1 MTDFAER
8 IDLLTVDDLRRAGS
22 LKWTAYPD
30 AIGAWVAEM
39 DFGLAPA
46 IAEVLH
52 DMVARQQ
59 TGYAPLRLRSDL
71 RDACAEFLT
80 DRYGWQVPA
89 TQVHWLPDVLT
100 GLAAVLTHWL
110 PAGSGVIMPTPCY
123 MPFVDMPGAFGHRL
137 VQLPM
142 LRGADDWQFDLAG
155 LDHEFASGAKLL
167 VLCNPHN
174 PIGKVYSRAEL
185 EQICAVVER
194 HGGLVFSDEI
204 HAPLTYPGARHVP
217 YASINEVAAAHT
229 VTAMSASK
237 SFNLAG
243 LKCAQLVLTNE
254 RMQQFWTRHGHGLPY
269 EATPLGMAANI
280 AGYRYGREWL
290 DEVLDYLDGNR
301 RLVTEL
307 VGQSM
312 PQVRMVQPDATY
324 LALLDCRELGLAD
337 PRKHFLDAGVAL
349 TDGADCG
356 DAGRGHVR
364 LNFAMPRPILRR
376 AIEQMA
382 AAVAG

>member
-1 MTDFAER
+1 MTDFAAR
-8 IDLLTVDDLRRAGS
+8 MDALTVDDLRRAGS

-46 IAEVLH
+46 IAEVLG
-52 DMVARQQ
+52 DLVARQQ

-71 RDACAEFLT
+71 KAACADFLAN
-80 DRYGWQVPA
+80 RYGWQVPA
-89 TQVHWLPDVLT
+89 RRVHWLPDVLT
-100 GLAAVLTHWL
+100 GLAAVMTHGL
-110 PAGSGVIMPTPCY
+110 PPHSGVIMPTPCY
-123 MPFVDMPGAFGHRL
+123 MPFVDMPRAFGHRL

-142 LRGADDWQFDLAG
+142 LRDTDQWQFDLDG
-155 LDHEFASGAKLL
+155 LDREFTAGARLL

-174 PIGKVYSRAEL
+174 PIGKVYSRTEL
-185 EQICAVVER
+185 EQVCEVVEH

-204 HAPLTYPGARHVP
+204 HAPLTYPGAQHVP
-217 YASINEVAAAHT
+217 YASINDVAAAHT
-229 VTAMSASK
+229 VTALSASK
-237 SFNLAG
+237 AFNLAG
-243 LKCAQLVLTNE
+243 LKCAQLVLT
-254 RMQQFWTRHGHGLPY
+254 RDDHQQFWTRQGHGLPY
-269 EATPLGMAANI
+269 EATPMGVAANI
-280 AGYRYGREWL
+280 AAFRDSHQWL
-290 DEVLDYLDGNR
+290 EELIGYLDGNR

-307 VGQSM
+307 VAELL
-312 PQVRMVQPDATY
+312 PEVRMVQPDATY
-324 LALLDCRELGLAD
+324 LALLDCRQLGLAN
-337 PRKHFLDAGVAL
+337 PRKHFLAAGVAL

-382 AAVAG
+382 ASIR